1 VHSQRR
7 HLGSHE
13 ATGRGY
19 GSGWLGKRRSVDR
32 ADRHVVLPGRDVGR
46 PGEIEMLFDRAIRGQ
61 TAKDLR
67 VGFVEWQ
74 GVARRQHGPDRS
86 CPAPP
91 GRSPPGCDLATAA
104 RRCARGG
111 PTRGVPAPRAPTYLG
126 VGDHRRIAI
135 LCCPG
140 GAIRPE
146 TSLGTDVVTTSGQSP
161 GRRLSTS
168 SSGKRKPR
176 ASQGWVE
183 NRRILYHE
191 VRRKPR
197 ASQGWVENRRILYH
211 EVRRKP
217 GECRCGP

>member
-1 VHSQRR
+1 MFRVRACRR
-7 HLGSHE
+7 LVRMGHRACTCGPVKMTIIVSRSCIASADTSVRMRPQGV
-13 ATGRGY
+13 ATG
-19 GSGWLGKRRSVDR
+19 
-32 ADRHVVLPGRDVGR
+32 
-46 PGEIEMLFDRAIRGQ
+46 E

-183 NRRILYHE
+183 TRRILYHE